1 MEVNLWES
9 LVSDQTCPKY
19 ATVRH
24 KDMKL
29 GRGEGWVENTKRE
42 FQTPSVRITSLGS
55 EEASKSASPVSV
67 LLCQPATYPST
78 KDCEATFRNGSVQT
92 LSGTGKD
99 EN

>member
-1 MEVNLWES
+1 MNLWES

-29 GRGEGWVENTKRE
+29 GRGGGRVKNTKRE

-55 EEASKSASPVSV
+55 AEASKSASLLSV
-67 LLCQPATYPST
+67 LLCQPTAYAST
-78 KDCEATFRNGSVQT
+78 KACEATFRNGSVQT
-92 LSGTGKD
+92 RRNREG
-99 EN
+99 

>member
-1 MEVNLWES
+1 
-9 LVSDQTCPKY
+9 
-19 ATVRH
+19 
-24 KDMKL
+24 MKL

-78 KDCEATFRNGSVQT
+78 KACEATFRNGSVQT